1 MQRQLSFA
9 ALALGVVLATPAA
22 SQQFGARC
30 APRDTVVAYL
40 ADRYGESRQSIGI
53 AAGYAVMELYASG
66 ETGTWTVTV
75 TLPDGMMC
83 LVASGSS
90 FETVAEAPVKPGDDA

>member
-1 MQRQLSFA
+1 MQRHVSIA
-9 ALALGVVLATPAA
+9 ALTLGILLAAPASA
-22 SQQFGARC
+22 QQNGARC
-30 APRDTVVAYL
+30 APRDNVVAYL
-40 ADRYGESRQSIGI
+40 ATRYGESRQSVGI
-53 AAGYAVMELYASG
+53 AAGNAVMELYASG

-75 TLPDGMMC
+75 TMPDGMMC